1 MTGTPSTTLG
11 DFVIT
16 APVTTVTNL
25 VMAAACAR
33 LAAGIQGANEPLA
46 RRWRHFFMAVA
57 LALVAGAPKHGFA
70 YARAS
75 SWVVG
80 ATIASGL
87 LAGLA
92 VYAAQRAALE
102 SLVLPPTVARWI
114 SRLTAW
120 QLLGLVAVMTIGHSF
135 TWVLTFIG
143 PGLVAVL
150 VAESWAW
157 RRDVRGHG
165 WIAAGLAASIVPGAT
180 YLAGWPQ
187 WPGFNHVDLA
197 HGLILVSLC
206 AIGYGARLACSSA
219 SAPWCGAPVTS
230 PVDLLHKEIP

>member
-1 MTGTPSTTLG
+1 MTGTSVAAIGEL
-11 DFVIT
+11 VIT
-16 APVTTVTNL
+16 SPVTTVTNL

-46 RRWRHFFMAVA
+46 RRWRQFFMALA
-57 LALVAGAPKHGFA
+57 LALVAGAPKHGFG

-75 SWVVG
+75 SWVIG
-80 ATIASGL
+80 ATIVSGL

-92 VYAAQRAALE
+92 VYAAQRAALQSFAMHPSVE
-102 SLVLPPTVARWI
+102 RWI
-114 SRLTAW
+114 PRLFAG
-120 QLLGLVAVMTIGHSF
+120 QLLGLATFGHTF
-135 TWVLTFIG
+135 MGALTFIG
-143 PGLVAVL
+143 PGLLTVL
-150 VAESWAW
+150 VAESMAW

-165 WIAAGLAASIVPGAT
+165 WIATGLAASIVPGAT

-206 AIGYGARLACSSA
+206 AIGYGARLAA
-219 SAPWCGAPVTS
+219 TPEATR
-230 PVDLLHKEIP
+230 

>member
-1 MTGTPSTTLG
+1 MTGTAVAVIG
-11 DFVIT
+11 DLVIT
-16 APVTTVTNL
+16 SPVTTVTNL

-33 LAAGIQGANEPLA
+33 LAAGIHGVNEPLA
-46 RRWRHFFMAVA
+46 LRWRQFFTALA

-80 ATIASGL
+80 ATVVSGL
-87 LAGLA
+87 LIGLA
-92 VYAAQRAALE
+92 LYAAQRAALE
-102 SLVLPPTVARWI
+102 SLVMHPTIARWI
-114 SRLTAW
+114 PRLITW

-143 PGLVAVL
+143 PGLVTVL
-150 VAESWAW
+150 AAEWLAW
-157 RRDVRGHG
+157 RRNVRGHG
-165 WIAAGLAASIVPGAT
+165 WIAAGLGASMVPGAT

-197 HGLILVSLC
+197 HGLILVSLW
-206 AIGYGARLACSSA
+206 AIARGARLAA
-219 SAPWCGAPVTS
+219 TS
-230 PVDLLHKEIP
+230 ETTR